1 MEVVSFDSERWRR
14 RGAAPAARHPSRAL
28 VRSRRHLDGHV
39 RDVEAAIA
47 LLRHQGVAHVVL
59 VGASFGGATVM
70 TYGSRVP
77 ADGGVSLSGEA
88 SLPTRR
94 LDALAG
100 VRRLRVPLLIVG
112 SRRDGYLPVSD
123 ALRLLR
129 AAGSRDKRTRSIRA
143 AGTAGRS
150 CRTLRM
156 RLGRGRSCSSGSAR
170 ASADHAR
177 SL

>member
-77 ADGGVSLSGEA
+77 ADGGVSLSGKA

-100 VRRLRVPLLIVG
+100 VRRLRVPLLIVC

-129 AAGSRDKRTRSIRA
+129 AAGSRDKRTALYPGSWHGWEIVQDAPYAARARALVLEWIRA
-143 AGTAGRS
+143 RF
-150 CRTLRM
+150 R
-156 RLGRGRSCSSGSAR
+156 
-170 ASADHAR
+170 
-177 SL
+177 